1 MKTSHLKLKKNR
13 AEEENSKKG
22 RYSYVR
28 FGENHEKMV
37 KSWENERKI
46 EFWAQQKDL
55 LLMQQVCKAHENREF
70 LELKYEQDQQNY
82 RLGYELRYNS
92 CR

>member
-22 RYSYVR
+22 RYQYVR

-37 KSWENERKI
+37 KSWKNERK
-46 EFWAQQKDL
+46 
-55 LLMQQVCKAHENREF
+55 NRI
-70 LELKYEQDQQNY
+70 
-82 RLGYELRYNS
+82 LGTTKRPVAYAASL
-92 CR
+92 